1 MRQRFETLRCVTY
14 VRSPVKVL
22 GKNRLELA
30 LLCARV
36 PSLLH
41 SLANWPREEAGTT
54 TSFSSLHRTMDKYI
68 GKDGSLL
75 PLLTVAGLARP
86 AEREVAASILG
97 TALTL
102 RFLH

>member
-1 MRQRFETLRCVTY
+1 MLPGTKVGWRGVAIRQRFETLRCVTY

-41 SLANWPREEAGTT
+41 SLANWSREEAGTT
-54 TSFSSLHRTMDKYI
+54 TCFSSLHRAIDKHI
-68 GKDGSLL
+68 GKIKKG
-75 PLLTVAGLARP
+75 
-86 AEREVAASILG
+86 AS
-97 TALTL
+97 
-102 RFLH
+102 FPF

>member
-1 MRQRFETLRCVTY
+1 
-14 VRSPVKVL
+14 
-22 GKNRLELA
+22 
-30 LLCARV
+30 
-36 PSLLH
+36 
-41 SLANWPREEAGTT
+41 
-54 TSFSSLHRTMDKYI
+54 MDKYI